1 MTTSQKPTSLL
12 EAVRTSLAHAGLFS
26 PGDAA
31 PPAAILWLDG
41 DAQWTSLV
49 AALRAQMPELLA
61 LGEYDPETRTGP
73 AIWLRCVIEPEV
85 RRASFP
91 DLSWPADAVP
101 VIYLPNVTRQLLR
114 AGEECP
120 DLLKPLVELQY
131 RGAVWGSKS
140 GRDWTVRAFLTSQEV
155 GLGLDVAE
163 DRQTAESLRVALP
176 VLATTPV
183 DRLRGR
189 RLQATD
195 FDKLMSGD
203 TIRDLLLW
211 LGDPAGTRAAWDA
224 GKWSAFCGLCRTE
237 FGFDPDKDGP
247 LAGGELLG
255 TRSDRW
261 QPVWDRFAEAPG
273 ACPGVPALLRKAKP
287 TAALLFQR
295 DAWPD
300 EAESAE
306 ASLRSRLLSLAALG
320 PAETRAALRKLE
332 DEHGERRSWVWAKLD
347 MCPLARALE
356 HLSSLASVTEAALGG
371 ESSDAMALQYCERG
385 FRADDAVLR
394 AIACARREE
403 DRGAVTAAVRA
414 AYLPWLDDG
423 AEALQ
428 KRLTEEGDD
437 PGSRNKP
444 IELEEGD
451 CLLFVDGLR
460 YDLAERLASAM
471 EEQGADVARSWR
483 WAALPTV
490 TSTAKPAV
498 SPLGGEVSR
507 TSDFVPDYTP
517 QYGKGKKPL
526 TTDRL
531 RQELAARKVTLL
543 DSQLPGTAA
552 ASGTAWDECS
562 SFDKLGH
569 DLGMRLADQLEQE
582 LAQLAER
589 ISALLSAGWRR
600 VRIVTDHG
608 WLWVPGGLPVFA
620 LPNYLTESKWSRC
633 AAVKDSSLVQVRVFG
648 WTWNPSERFA
658 SAPGAKS
665 FRSGVEYAHG
675 GVSLQ
680 ECVNPELVVTSS
692 TQRGEPVRIDELSWA
707 KLRCRARVSLARPGL
722 RLDIRTKQ
730 GDPSSS
736 LGRPAEIGSDGKV
749 SVLVEDEEKCG
760 VAVRVVV
767 IDAAGDV
774 VASLATTVGGEET

>member
-26 PGDAA
+26 PGDVA
-31 PPAAILWLDG
+31 PPAVILWLDG

-49 AALRAQMPELLA
+49 AALLPQMPELLA

-73 AIWLRCVIEPEV
+73 AIWLRCVIEPGV

-101 VIYLPNVTRQLLR
+101 VIYLPNVSRQMLR

-140 GRDWTVRAFLTSQEV
+140 GRDWTIRAFLTSSEV
-155 GLGLDVAE
+155 GLDLDVAE
-163 DRQTAESLRVALP
+163 DRQTAQSLRVALP
-176 VLATTPV
+176 VLATTPLA
-183 DRLRGR
+183 RLRGK
-189 RLQATD
+189 RLEAAD

-203 TIRDLLLW
+203 TVRDLLLW
-211 LGDPAGTRAAWDA
+211 LGDPAGTRASWDA

-247 LAGGELLG
+247 LAGGESLG

-273 ACPGVPALLRKAKP
+273 AYPGIPALLRKAKP
-287 TAALLFQR
+287 TDVLLFQR

-306 ASLRSRLLSLAALG
+306 ASLRSRLLVLAELA
-320 PAETRAALRKLE
+320 PAEARAALRKLE
-332 DEHGERRSWVWAKLD
+332 AEHGERRSWVWDKLG
-347 MCPLARALE
+347 MCSLAQALE
-356 HLSSLASVTEAALGG
+356 HLSNLASTTEAALGG
-371 ESSDAMALQYCERG
+371 ESSDAMSLRYREHG

-394 AIACARREE
+394 AIACAKRDENRS
-403 DRGAVTAAVRA
+403 AVTCAVRA
-414 AYLPWLDDG
+414 VYLPWLDDA

-428 KRLTEEGDD
+428 KLLTEEGEN
-437 PGSRNKP
+437 PGLRNKS

-460 YDLAERLASAM
+460 YDLGERLAFLM

-490 TSTAKPAV
+490 TSTAKPAT

-507 TSDFVPDYTP
+507 TSDFVADYTP

-531 RQELAARKVTLL
+531 RQELAARKVVLL
-543 DSQLPGTAA
+543 AGQLPGAA
-552 ASGTAWDECS
+552 PASGAAWDECS

-569 DLGMRLADQLEQE
+569 DLGIRLADQIEQE

-589 ISALLSAGWRR
+589 IGALLSAGWRR
-600 VRIVTDHG
+600 VRVVTDHG
-608 WLWVPGGLPVFA
+608 WLWVPGGLPIFP
-620 LPNYLTESKWSRC
+620 LPSYLTESKWSRC
-633 AAVKDSSLVQVRVFG
+633 AAVKDSSHVQVRVFG

-658 SAPGAKS
+658 SAPGAQS
-665 FRSGVEYAHG
+665 FRSGVDYAHG

-680 ECVNPELVVTSS
+680 ECVIPELMITSS
-692 TQRGEPVRIDELSWA
+692 TQGGEPVRIDELSWA
-707 KLRCRARVSLARPGL
+707 KLRCRVRVSPARPGL

-730 GDPSSS
+730 GDPKSS
-736 LGRPAEIGSDGKV
+736 LGHPTKIGLDGKV
-749 SVLVEDEEKCG
+749 SVLVEDEEKSG